1 MDLVQELKRKKITLT
16 DLQTKKSRFE
26 GQYDQLLKDLQTKF
40 GVTSLEEAKDMLI
53 KLDAE
58 SAAVSSEAELL
69 ISKLDA
75 ILNAN

>member
-1 MDLVQELKRKKITLT
+1 VDLVQELKRKKITLT